1 MVRFGMLPTILA
13 VVCTALLCVALH
25 AQTPFEEAQ
34 GNAFRG
40 KPVPAAVP
48 PAPFSIDAPY
58 RQAAFSIE
66 FRSAAQ
72 MTEQDRRLAANAEF
86 SITEHAG
93 YSGFELEQGGWD
105 YEQLVC
111 PALPNHL
118 FLQYTR
124 NHGAGT

>member
-1 MVRFGMLPTILA
+1 M
-13 VVCTALLCVALH
+13 
-25 AQTPFEEAQ
+25 
-34 GNAFRG
+34 
-40 KPVPAAVP
+40 
-48 PAPFSIDAPY
+48 
-58 RQAAFSIE
+58 
-66 FRSAAQ
+66 
-72 MTEQDRRLAANAEF
+72 
-86 SITEHAG
+86 TEHAG